1 MNNSYDEH
9 TIGYKIDEVWF
20 SFFEKMEE
28 SERKQE
34 ETEECKQKDVGFP
47 VV

>member
-1 MNNSYDEH
+1 
-9 TIGYKIDEVWF
+9 
-20 SFFEKMEE
+20 MEE